1 MELKKHII
9 TIYNL
14 WDNIICFFL
23 TIGILLFWFIFLWPN
38 MVEETSLQ
46 MMIFLS
52 CVYLPVMPGIFIA
65 VIFDR
70 PLTIVWFNS
79 DEIVFFKLF
88 RKIVRENF
96 STVILVKKAFFYYMR
111 LYTQVTVKEYLE
123 CIEMHF
129 YIAKNN
135 NEKEEVIPYKYLFRG
150 SKTMCKKRLN
160 NLFLLIEKINPSVIE
175 SGLIEELRQKTNNY
189 LLNKKI
195 KKKIMYVQ
203 SDSSYEI
210 IEK

>member
-1 MELKKHII
+1 MKLKKRII
-9 TIYNL
+9 TIYSL
-14 WDNIICFFL
+14 WNTIVCLILTIAFL
-23 TIGILLFWFIFLWPN
+23 TFWFIFLWPN

-46 MMIFLS
+46 MMIFIS

-88 RKIVRENF
+88 RKTVRENF

-111 LYTQVTVKEYLE
+111 LYTQVSVKEYLE
-123 CIEMHF
+123 CIEIHF
-129 YIAKNN
+129 YIANSN
-135 NEKEEVIPYKYLFRG
+135 NEKKGVIPYKYLFRG

-160 NLFLLIEKINPSVIE
+160 NLFLLIEKINLSVIE

-195 KKKIMYVQ
+195 KIKIMYVQ